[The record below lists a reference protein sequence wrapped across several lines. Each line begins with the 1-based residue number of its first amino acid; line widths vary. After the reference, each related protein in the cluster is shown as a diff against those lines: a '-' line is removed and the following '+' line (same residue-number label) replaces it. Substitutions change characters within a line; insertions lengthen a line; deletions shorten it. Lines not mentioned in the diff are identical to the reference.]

1 MIAASD
7 TKRKPA
13 AMVDPDPPD
22 PLRTYFME
30 RRRAL
35 LTELAALEK
44 LLGLQYER
52 KSTVDKT

>member
-1 MIAASD
+1 MIVPSD
-7 TKRKPA
+7 TKRKQA
-13 AMVDPDPPD
+13 AMVDPD

-44 LLGLQYER
+44 LLGLQNER

>member
-1 MIAASD
+1 MIVPSEI
-7 TKRKPA
+7 KRKPVQA
-13 AMVDPDPPD
+13 ADPD